1 MLDQRNIDYESST
14 WVHTAPLNEIP
25 KSETPT
31 DSTKVTIELS
41 VVDALDRDIIN
52 AMSDYSLFETA
63 LGSIGNQN
71 FDSYPE
77 LEQFATVYFNRLK
90 SKIDFKQYLD
100 YYTWINSS
108 IGEFIKQ
115 IMPRKASY
123 RGIDYVIEPNA
134 LERA

>member
-1 MLDQRNIDYESST
+1 
-14 WVHTAPLNEIP
+14 
-25 KSETPT
+25 
-31 DSTKVTIELS
+31 
-41 VVDALDRDIIN
+41 
-52 AMSDYSLFETA
+52 MSDYSLFETA

-134 LERA
+134 LERAKVRYSPSEHLFSDGQRFRTRDLLLVQQIVGIVKKY